1 MNYDVIII
9 LLLFNSVHKQ
19 YFCVQFTFYVF
30 FCEIEDLIVHVNE
43 IGVMLAKV

>member
-9 LLLFNSVHKQ
+9 LLLLYSVHKQ
-19 YFCVQFTFYVF
+19 YYILRF